1 MAFKVEEWNQ
11 LNPPIKA
18 EGYGIIGNY
27 IYTNDMLLQRA
38 KTLPEL
44 SIKSLEEWRIW
55 LELKRLKEEI
65 KVHLKIGDIDSINKE
80 TSIKGFSNHN
90 HKIHL
95 ENDNLI
101 ITDPDMDN
109 VISECSIQEFI
120 ANPRRVFNQIY

>member
-1 MAFKVEEWNQ
+1 

-65 KVHLKIGDIDSINKE
+65 KVHLESENIDSINKE
-80 TSIKGFSNHN
+80 TNIKGFSNQN
-90 HKIHL
+90 LKIHL

-101 ITDPDMDN
+101 ITDPDNDK
-109 VISECSIQEFI
+109 VISECSIQNFI